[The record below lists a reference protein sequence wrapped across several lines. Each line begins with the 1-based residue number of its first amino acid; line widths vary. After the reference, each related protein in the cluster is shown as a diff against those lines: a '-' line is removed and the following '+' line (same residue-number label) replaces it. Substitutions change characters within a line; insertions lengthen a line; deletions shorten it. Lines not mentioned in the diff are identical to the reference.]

1 MFLLQTQ
8 TPQTVL
14 DTKTAA
20 KAWSSCARAM
30 MEYDEANVKRWKEEI
45 DTLLV
50 FVSDL
55 LYNFPATPL
64 KSFISL
70 VCFLRY

>member
-1 MFLLQTQ
+1 M
-8 TPQTVL
+8 L

-20 KAWSSCARAM
+20 KAWSSCVRAM

-50 FVSDL
+50 FVSGF
-55 LYNFPATPL
+55 LYNVPTMPL

-70 VCFLRY
+70 ACSLRS